1 MTEQDFHHHKHEK
14 KKLHQKVYFKCNE
27 KPDVISYSKRA
38 NHSIFQKSSKYH
50 THWIVKKLTVVSS
63 KDFIFCPVV
72 LSIQVLIYRTEKI
85 HIV

>member
-38 NHSIFQKSSKYH
+38 NHSIFQKSSKDCEKINRCQPQGFY
-50 THWIVKKLTVVSS
+50 I
-63 KDFIFCPVV
+63 
-72 LSIQVLIYRTEKI
+72 LSRGLIYTNSDTQN
-85 HIV
+85 